1 MKKVIAITLLLS
13 IAAAIFLMSGEATE
27 EEKIEAVLV
36 EVRDG
41 IQEEKLS
48 KAMSGFSENYRDE
61 SGATYDSIKALLLRL
76 FLKNEPSTIRLSPM
90 VIVVKDD
97 TAQADF
103 EAVPFEGQNVSIFA
117 VPHESD
123 VISFSVQLMKQDG
136 DWLIVS
142 HTREAGAGSLP

>member
-1 MKKVIAITLLLS
+1 MKKVIAIFILLS

-27 EEKIEAVLV
+27 EEKIEAVLLQ
-36 EVRDG
+36 VRDG
-41 IQEEKLS
+41 IEAEELS

-61 SGATYDSIKALLLRL
+61 SGATHDAIKGVLLRQ
-76 FLKNEPSTIRLSPM
+76 FLKNKPSTIRLSPM
-90 VIVVKDD
+90 VIAVKDD

-103 EAVPFEGQNVSIFA
+103 EAVPFEGEDVSIFA

-123 VISFSVQLMKQDG
+123 VISFSVQLVKQEG

-142 HTREAGAGSLP
+142 HTRQVGPSEPN